1 LLFPVIAP
9 LAARPAC
16 HRPPTPLLFVQA
28 ELEFPRGKLI
38 GLALTRQ
45 SASRRVA
52 CGTMTTNFDF

>member
-1 LLFPVIAP
+1 LRRGRPVIG
-9 LAARPAC
+9 RQRRC
-16 HRPPTPLLFVQA
+16 FFVQA